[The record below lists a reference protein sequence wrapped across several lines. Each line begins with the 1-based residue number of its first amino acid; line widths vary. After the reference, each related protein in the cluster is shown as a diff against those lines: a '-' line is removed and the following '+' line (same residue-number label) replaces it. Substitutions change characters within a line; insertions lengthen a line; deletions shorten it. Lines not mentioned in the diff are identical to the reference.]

1 MSVVVTGRYLGG
13 KNVQLKHEPSGSV
26 FLTDAPVDNG
36 GEGLAFSPTDLIGSA
51 LGSCIMT
58 TIAIVAERSDIKITT
73 MSMRVEKHMGTEPR
87 RIAKLDLEI
96 HLPRDLEGSSHK
108 EKLERA
114 GNLCPVK
121 QTLHPDTEVVLQYLY
136 DL

>member
-36 GEGLAFSPTDLIGSA
+36 GEGLAFSPTDLVGSA
-51 LGSCIMT
+51 LGSCVMT
-58 TIAIVAERSDIKITT
+58 TIAIVAERSEIKIPSMT
-73 MSMRVEKHMGTEPR
+73 MRVKKHMATDPR
-87 RIAKLDLEI
+87 RIARLDLEI
-96 HLPRDLEGSSHK
+96 HLPRDLETAP
-108 EKLERA
+108 ERAKLERA
-114 GNLCPVK
+114 GSLCPVK
-121 QTLHPDTEVVLQYLY
+121 ATLHPDTEVVLTYRY